1 MSVKKTNIEK
11 VYNMLSTGKKCTSS
25 GIAKR
30 LYGEVSYNSLGRVRA
45 IISKLNYDSDLNIK
59 LVSEGTYQA
68 K

>member
-1 MSVKKTNIEK
+1 MSTKKTNVEK
-11 VYNMLSTGKKCTSS
+11 VYNMFSTGKKCTSS

-30 LYGEVSYNSLGRVRA
+30 LYGEVTYNSLGRVRA
-45 IISKLNYDSDLNIK
+45 IISKLNSDGDLDIR

>member
-1 MSVKKTNIEK
+1 MSTKKTNIEK

-45 IISKLNYDSDLNIK
+45 IISNLNYNSDLEIK
-59 LVSEGTYQA
+59 RVSEGTYQA

>member
-1 MSVKKTNIEK
+1 MSTKKTNTEK
-11 VYNMLSTGKKCTSS
+11 VYNMLSSGKKYTSS

-45 IISKLNYDSDLNIK
+45 IISKLNYDSDLNIE